1 MRYTV
6 ATLLSAVVF
15 SLGAFARPPPPPPPS
30 AGISTP
36 LAKRFASGWC
46 GVHVTQYQKDGG
58 PTAPSGGNTDYR
70 LTVTLY
76 DALQDSIGGVTLLDA
91 PGGTF
96 EGIDSQLPDVFE
108 VEVGA
113 DDPQPVLFQYSGQAW
128 SSDDGQC
135 IVGGYDGGIRNIDCG
150 FNC

>member
-6 ATLLSAVVF
+6 ATLLSAAVF
-15 SLGAFARPPPPPPPS
+15 SLGAFARPPPPPTS
-30 AGISTP
+30 AGISTS

-46 GVHVTQYQKDGG
+46 GVHVTQYQRNEG
-58 PTAPSGGNTDYR
+58 PTNGGGNNDYR

-91 PGGTF
+91 AGGTF
-96 EGIDSQLPDVFE
+96 EGVDSQLPYVFD

-113 DDPQPVLFQYSGQAW
+113 TDPQPVRFQYNGQAW
-128 SSDDGQC
+128 SSADGQC
-135 IVGGYDGGIRNIDCG
+135 SVGGYDSGSRNIDCG